1 MKVIIYSL
9 ENHIVDK
16 EVKYDFNYLDKL
28 NDNKNSMLYE
38 NDDLEKIEWLTFL
51 QLKNVI
57 FLKKE
62 DDTEFICFIP
72 NRYINQLVDVLK
84 NDSIEFELVD

>member
-9 ENHIVDK
+9 ENHINK
-16 EVKYDFNYLDKL
+16 EVKYDFNYLEKL

-51 QLKNVI
+51 QLKNII
-57 FLKKE
+57 FSKK
-62 DDTEFICFIP
+62 
-72 NRYINQLVDVLK
+72 
-84 NDSIEFELVD
+84 

>member
-1 MKVIIYSL
+1 MKVIIYRL
-9 ENHIVDK
+9 ENHINK

-51 QLKNVI
+51 QLKNII
-57 FLKKE
+57 FSKKE
-62 DDTEFICFIP
+62 ENTEFICFIS
-72 NRYINQLVDVLK
+72 NHYINQLVDVLK
-84 NDSIEFELVD
+84 NDSIEFELID

>member
-9 ENHIVDK
+9 ENYINK

-38 NDDLEKIEWLTFL
+38 NDDLEKIEWLTIL
-51 QLKNVI
+51 QLKNII
-57 FLKKE
+57 FLRKNE
-62 DDTEFICFIP
+62 DTDFICFIP
-72 NRYINQLVDVLK
+72 NSYINQLVDVLK
-84 NDSIEFELVD
+84 NDSIEFELLN

>member
-62 DDTEFICFIP
+62 EDTEFICFIP
-72 NRYINQLVDVLK
+72 NCYINQLVDVLK